1 MRVADHLAVTRD
13 RIELGRLGEDLA
25 ARSLTHKGWEVIAR
39 NVNLSRGELDLIAR
53 DGDTLVFVEV
63 KTLRT
68 RVDERGSAPEHAFLA
83 VDGRKQ
89 SKIRRLAAE
98 WLALGCTPVG
108 IAEFRF
114 DVIGVEFDDDPPNG
128 RPRLEHIEHAF

>member
-1 MRVADHLAVTRD
+1 MTRA
-13 RIELGRLGEDLA
+13 RIQLGRLGEDLA
-25 ARSLTHKGWEVIAR
+25 ATLLRDKGWEVIAR
-39 NVNLSRGELDLIAR
+39 NVTLSRGELDLIAR

-68 RVDERGSAPEHAFLA
+68 AVDGHGSAPEHAVLA

-89 SKIRRLAAE
+89 SRIRRLAAE
-98 WLALGCTPVG
+98 WLAQGRTPAG

-114 DVIGVEFDDDPPNG
+114 DVIGVEFDQAPPNCQ
-128 RPRLEHIEHAF
+128 PRLEHIEHAF

>member
-1 MRVADHLAVTRD
+1 VTRA

-25 ARSLTHKGWEVIAR
+25 ATLLRDKGWEVIAR
-39 NVNLSRGELDLIAR
+39 NVTLSRGELDLIAR

-68 RVDERGSAPEHAFLA
+68 PVDGHGSAPEHAVLA

-89 SKIRRLAAE
+89 SRIRRLSAE
-98 WLALGCTPVG
+98 WLAQGRTPAG
-108 IAEFRF
+108 ITEFRF
-114 DVIGVEFDDDPPNG
+114 DVIGVEFDQAPPNCQ
-128 RPRLEHIEHAF
+128 PRLEHIEHAF

>member
-1 MRVADHLAVTRD
+1 VTRQ

-25 ARSLTHKGWEVIAR
+25 ADLLIRKGWEVLAR
-39 NVNLSRGELDLIAR
+39 NVALSQGELDLIAR

-68 RVDERGSAPEHAFLA
+68 RTDGHGSAPEYAVLA
-83 VDGRKQ
+83 VDGRKR
-89 SKIRRLAAE
+89 SRIRRLAAE
-98 WLALGCTPVG
+98 WLSQGCTPTG

-114 DVIGVEFDDDPPNG
+114 DVVGVEFDRDPPNG
-128 RPRLEHIEHAF
+128 RPRLDHIEHAF